1 MQDLNLNNNDS
12 IISLLRKFI
21 INQII
26 KEREL
31 TQNKI
36 NLFLKCS
43 MEQIFKIFISNNDYI
58 SSGDIKQIFNM
69 LNENEIEKIIEI
81 YDKDKDY
88 HLNYNEFYNFIFP
101 KYIDININE
110 IREKNQK
117 NSNSSVIDNETISLL
132 YNIFQ
137 IEIINLIASAEIIKK
152 IISNIDN
159 STNINIY
166 LYLFELLK
174 GKDKNYDYLNEF
186 IECKDI
192 INFLNINSNGIEI
205 YEQDITNFIYRYD
218 YSNNSKLNIEE
229 FTNMVNYFLNYE
241 NENGLNNKT
250 NFENK
255 NKLFLNESLL
265 EKNKSKNLST
275 KYANNN
281 NSIKNEIS
289 LSKKLKD
296 SENILINNNK
306 GYNSINS
313 AINFKEKELIYYQFY
328 SYIKSC
334 LIECNYFFSRFLLEK
349 IFSNIV
355 RNLKIKLLAEYFQ
368 NIIKELNELE
378 QKKKEF
384 SEKINSKE
392 LISLFDIRKELN
404 INIDDF
410 ISVFTDYFKIQ
421 FSKEDFLHLI
431 KKYDI
436 NKDGKLNY
444 DEFNYMIT
452 PLSKNNLKRNK
463 KNIMHNLENIII
475 YNVEQKNLIS
485 NLFINLIKCEKSIEI
500 QRKKLHDIP
509 LFTCYE
515 MFEIIRNKENKLLNS
530 EDIFYFLK
538 NQNIIIKNEEFDLL
552 LNYLFFLYN

>member
-152 IISNIDN
+152 VISNIDN

-250 NFENK
+250 NIEIK
-255 NKLFLNESLL
+255 NKLFLNESIL
-265 EKNKSKNLST
+265 EKNNSKNLST

-313 AINFKEKELIYYQFY
+313 AINFKEKEL
-328 SYIKSC
+328 
-334 LIECNYFFSRFLLEK
+334 
-349 IFSNIV
+349 

-444 DEFNYMIT
+444 EEFNYMIT

-552 LNYLFFLYN
+552 LNYLFFSTEKNKEYNFLDFIKIF

>member
-1 MQDLNLNNNDS
+1 MQDLILNNNDS

-117 NSNSSVIDNETISLL
+117 NSNSSVIDNETISFL

-159 STNINIY
+159 YTNINIY

-218 YSNNSKLNIEE
+218 YSNNFKLNIEE

-250 NFENK
+250 NIEIK
-255 NKLFLNESLL
+255 NKLFLNESIL
-265 EKNKSKNLST
+265 EKNNSKNLST

-313 AINFKEKELIYYQFY
+313 AINFKEKEL
-328 SYIKSC
+328 
-334 LIECNYFFSRFLLEK
+334 
-349 IFSNIV
+349 
-355 RNLKIKLLAEYFQ
+355 RNLKMKLLAEYFQ

-444 DEFNYMIT
+444 EEFNYMIT

-552 LNYLFFLYN
+552 LNYLFFSSEKNKEYNFIDFIKIL

>member
-218 YSNNSKLNIEE
+218 YSNNFKLNIEE
-229 FTNMVNYFLNYE
+229 FTNMINYFLNYE

-250 NFENK
+250 NIEIK
-255 NKLFLNESLL
+255 NKLFLNESIL
-265 EKNKSKNLST
+265 EKNNSKNLST

-313 AINFKEKELIYYQFY
+313 AINFKEKEL
-328 SYIKSC
+328 
-334 LIECNYFFSRFLLEK
+334 
-349 IFSNIV
+349 

-421 FSKEDFLHLI
+421 LSKEDFLHLI

-552 LNYLFFLYN
+552 LNYLFFSTEKNKEYNFIDFIKIL

>member
-69 LNENEIEKIIEI
+69 LNEKEIEKIIEI

-88 HLNYNEFYNFIFP
+88 HLNYNEFHNFIFP

-229 FTNMVNYFLNYE
+229 FTNMINYFLNYE

-250 NFENK
+250 NIEIK
-255 NKLFLNESLL
+255 NKLFLNESIL
-265 EKNKSKNLST
+265 EKNNSKNLST

-313 AINFKEKELIYYQFY
+313 AINFKEKEL
-328 SYIKSC
+328 
-334 LIECNYFFSRFLLEK
+334 
-349 IFSNIV
+349 

-444 DEFNYMIT
+444 EEFNYMIT

-475 YNVEQKNLIS
+475 YNEEQKNLIS
-485 NLFINLIKCEKSIEI
+485 NLFLNLIKCEKSIEI

-552 LNYLFFLYN
+552 LNYLFFSTEKNKEYNFIDFIKIL

>member
-218 YSNNSKLNIEE
+218 YSNNFKLNIEE

-313 AINFKEKELIYYQFY
+313 AINFKEKEL
-328 SYIKSC
+328 
-334 LIECNYFFSRFLLEK
+334 
-349 IFSNIV
+349 

-475 YNVEQKNLIS
+475 YNEEQKNLIS

-552 LNYLFFLYN
+552 LNYLFFSTEKNKEYNFIDFIKIL

>member
-69 LNENEIEKIIEI
+69 LNEKEIEKIIEI

-88 HLNYNEFYNFIFP
+88 HLNYNEFHNFIFP

-117 NSNSSVIDNETISLL
+117 NSNSSVIDNETISFL

-229 FTNMVNYFLNYE
+229 FTNMINYFLNYE

-250 NFENK
+250 NIEIK
-255 NKLFLNESLL
+255 NKLFLNESIL
-265 EKNKSKNLST
+265 EKNNSKNLST

-313 AINFKEKELIYYQFY
+313 AINFKEKEL
-328 SYIKSC
+328 
-334 LIECNYFFSRFLLEK
+334 
-349 IFSNIV
+349 

-444 DEFNYMIT
+444 EEFNYMIT

-475 YNVEQKNLIS
+475 YNEEQKNLIS
-485 NLFINLIKCEKSIEI
+485 NLFINLINCEKSIEI

-552 LNYLFFLYN
+552 LNYLFFSTEKNKEYNFIDFIKIL

>member
-88 HLNYNEFYNFIFP
+88 HLNYNEFHNFIFP

-117 NSNSSVIDNETISLL
+117 NSNSSVIDNETIIFL

-137 IEIINLIASAEIIKK
+137 TEIINLIASAEIIKK
-152 IISNIDN
+152 VISNIDN

-229 FTNMVNYFLNYE
+229 FTNMINYFLNYE

-250 NFENK
+250 NIEIK
-255 NKLFLNESLL
+255 NKLFLNESIL
-265 EKNKSKNLST
+265 EKNNSKNLST

-313 AINFKEKELIYYQFY
+313 AINFKEKEL
-328 SYIKSC
+328 
-334 LIECNYFFSRFLLEK
+334 
-349 IFSNIV
+349 

-444 DEFNYMIT
+444 EEFNYMIT

-552 LNYLFFLYN
+552 LNYLFFSTEKNKEYNFIDFIKIL

>member
-69 LNENEIEKIIEI
+69 LNEKEIEKIIEI

-229 FTNMVNYFLNYE
+229 FTNMINYFLNYE

-250 NFENK
+250 NIEIK
-255 NKLFLNESLL
+255 NKLFLNESIL
-265 EKNKSKNLST
+265 EKNNSKNLST

-313 AINFKEKELIYYQFY
+313 AINFKEKEL
-328 SYIKSC
+328 
-334 LIECNYFFSRFLLEK
+334 
-349 IFSNIV
+349 

-444 DEFNYMIT
+444 EEFNYMIT

-475 YNVEQKNLIS
+475 YNEEQKNLIS

-552 LNYLFFLYN
+552 LNYLFFSTEKNKEYNFIDFIKIL

>member
-152 IISNIDN
+152 VISNIDN

-229 FTNMVNYFLNYE
+229 FTNMINYFLNYE

-250 NFENK
+250 NIEIK
-255 NKLFLNESLL
+255 NKLFLNESIL
-265 EKNKSKNLST
+265 EKNNSKNLST

-306 GYNSINS
+306 GYNSINF
-313 AINFKEKELIYYQFY
+313 AINFKEKEL
-328 SYIKSC
+328 
-334 LIECNYFFSRFLLEK
+334 
-349 IFSNIV
+349 
-355 RNLKIKLLAEYFQ
+355 RNLIIKLLAEYFQ

-444 DEFNYMIT
+444 EEFNYMIT

-475 YNVEQKNLIS
+475 YNVAQKNLIS

-552 LNYLFFLYN
+552 LNYLFFSTEKNKEYNFIDFIKIL

>member
-152 IISNIDN
+152 VISNIDN

-250 NFENK
+250 NIEIK
-255 NKLFLNESLL
+255 NKLFLNESIL
-265 EKNKSKNLST
+265 EKNNSKNLST

-313 AINFKEKELIYYQFY
+313 AINFKEKEL
-328 SYIKSC
+328 
-334 LIECNYFFSRFLLEK
+334 
-349 IFSNIV
+349 

-421 FSKEDFLHLI
+421 LSKEDFLHLI

-552 LNYLFFLYN
+552 LNYLFFSTEKNKEYNFIDFIKIL

>member
-205 YEQDITNFIYRYD
+205 YEQDITNFINRYD
-218 YSNNSKLNIEE
+218 YSNNFKLNIEE

-313 AINFKEKELIYYQFY
+313 AINFKEKEL
-328 SYIKSC
+328 
-334 LIECNYFFSRFLLEK
+334 
-349 IFSNIV
+349 

-421 FSKEDFLHLI
+421 LSKEDFLHLI

-463 KNIMHNLENIII
+463 KNIIPKLEVINI
-475 YNVEQKNLIS
+475 YNEEQKKLIS

-552 LNYLFFLYN
+552 LNYLFFSTEKNKEYNFIDFIKIL

>member
-152 IISNIDN
+152 VISNIDN

-229 FTNMVNYFLNYE
+229 FTNMINYFLNYE

-250 NFENK
+250 NIEIK
-255 NKLFLNESLL
+255 NKLFLNESIL
-265 EKNKSKNLST
+265 EKNNSKNLST

-313 AINFKEKELIYYQFY
+313 AINFKEKEL
-328 SYIKSC
+328 
-334 LIECNYFFSRFLLEK
+334 
-349 IFSNIV
+349 

-444 DEFNYMIT
+444 EEFNYMIT

-552 LNYLFFLYN
+552 LNYLFFSTEKNKEYNFIDFIKIL

>member
-117 NSNSSVIDNETISLL
+117 NSNSSVIDNETIIFL

-229 FTNMVNYFLNYE
+229 FTNMINYFLNYE

-250 NFENK
+250 NIEIK
-255 NKLFLNESLL
+255 NKLFLNESIL
-265 EKNKSKNLST
+265 EKNNSKNLST

-313 AINFKEKELIYYQFY
+313 AINFKEKEL
-328 SYIKSC
+328 
-334 LIECNYFFSRFLLEK
+334 
-349 IFSNIV
+349 

-444 DEFNYMIT
+444 EEFNYMIT

-552 LNYLFFLYN
+552 LNYLFFSTEKNKEYNFIDFIKIL

>member
-110 IREKNQK
+110 IRKKNQK
-117 NSNSSVIDNETISLL
+117 NSNSSVIDNETISFL

-229 FTNMVNYFLNYE
+229 FTNMINYFLNYE

-250 NFENK
+250 NIEIK
-255 NKLFLNESLL
+255 NKLFLNESIL
-265 EKNKSKNLST
+265 EKNNSKNLST

-313 AINFKEKELIYYQFY
+313 AINFKEKEL
-328 SYIKSC
+328 
-334 LIECNYFFSRFLLEK
+334 
-349 IFSNIV
+349 

-421 FSKEDFLHLI
+421 LSKEDFLHLI

-444 DEFNYMIT
+444 EEFNYMIT

-552 LNYLFFLYN
+552 LNYLFFSTEKNKEYNFIDFIKIL

>member
-152 IISNIDN
+152 VISNIDN

-229 FTNMVNYFLNYE
+229 FTNMINYFLNYE

-250 NFENK
+250 NIEIK
-255 NKLFLNESLL
+255 NKLFLNESIL
-265 EKNKSKNLST
+265 EKNNSKNLST

-313 AINFKEKELIYYQFY
+313 AINFKEKEL
-328 SYIKSC
+328 
-334 LIECNYFFSRFLLEK
+334 
-349 IFSNIV
+349 

-444 DEFNYMIT
+444 EEFNYMIT

-475 YNVEQKNLIS
+475 YNEEQKNLIS

-552 LNYLFFLYN
+552 LNYLFFSTEKNKEYNFIDFIKIL

>member
-1 MQDLNLNNNDS
+1 MQDLILNNNDS

-152 IISNIDN
+152 VISNIDN

-229 FTNMVNYFLNYE
+229 FTNMINYFLNYE

-250 NFENK
+250 KIEIK
-255 NKLFLNESLL
+255 NKLFLNESIL
-265 EKNKSKNLST
+265 EKNNSKNLST

-313 AINFKEKELIYYQFY
+313 AINFKEKEL
-328 SYIKSC
+328 
-334 LIECNYFFSRFLLEK
+334 
-349 IFSNIV
+349 

-475 YNVEQKNLIS
+475 YNVEQKNIIS

-500 QRKKLHDIP
+500 QRNKLHDIP

-552 LNYLFFLYN
+552 LNYLFFSTEKNKEYNFIDCIKIL

>member
-218 YSNNSKLNIEE
+218 YSNNFKLNIEE

-250 NFENK
+250 NIEIK
-255 NKLFLNESLL
+255 NKLFLNESIL
-265 EKNKSKNLST
+265 EKNNSKNLST

-313 AINFKEKELIYYQFY
+313 AINFKEKEL
-328 SYIKSC
+328 
-334 LIECNYFFSRFLLEK
+334 
-349 IFSNIV
+349 

-431 KKYDI
+431 KYQI
-436 NKDGKLNY
+436 AHSELSHY
-444 DEFNYMIT
+444 YF
-452 PLSKNNLKRNK
+452 SKNK
-463 KNIMHNLENIII
+463 KYLHYLII
-475 YNVEQKNLIS
+475 Y
-485 NLFINLIKCEKSIEI
+485 F
-500 QRKKLHDIP
+500 P
-509 LFTCYE
+509 
-515 MFEIIRNKENKLLNS
+515 
-530 EDIFYFLK
+530 YFL
-538 NQNIIIKNEEFDLL
+538 
-552 LNYLFFLYN
+552 

>member
-218 YSNNSKLNIEE
+218 YSNNFKLNIEE

-313 AINFKEKELIYYQFY
+313 AINFKEKEL
-328 SYIKSC
+328 
-334 LIECNYFFSRFLLEK
+334 
-349 IFSNIV
+349 

-444 DEFNYMIT
+444 EEFNYMIT

-552 LNYLFFLYN
+552 LNYLFFSTEKNKEYNFIDFIKIL

>member
-88 HLNYNEFYNFIFP
+88 HLNYNEFHNFIFP

-229 FTNMVNYFLNYE
+229 FTNMINYFLNYE

-313 AINFKEKELIYYQFY
+313 AINFKEKEL
-328 SYIKSC
+328 
-334 LIECNYFFSRFLLEK
+334 
-349 IFSNIV
+349 

-444 DEFNYMIT
+444 EEFNYMIT

-552 LNYLFFLYN
+552 LNYLFFSTEKNKEYNFIDFIKIL

>member
-88 HLNYNEFYNFIFP
+88 HLNYNEFHNFIFP

-229 FTNMVNYFLNYE
+229 FTNMINYFLNYE

-250 NFENK
+250 NIEIK
-255 NKLFLNESLL
+255 NKLFLNESIL
-265 EKNKSKNLST
+265 EKNNSKNLST

-313 AINFKEKELIYYQFY
+313 AINFKEKEL
-328 SYIKSC
+328 
-334 LIECNYFFSRFLLEK
+334 
-349 IFSNIV
+349 

-444 DEFNYMIT
+444 EEFNYMIT

-475 YNVEQKNLIS
+475 YNEEQKNLIS

-552 LNYLFFLYN
+552 LNYLFFSTEKNKEYNFIDFIKIL

>member
-218 YSNNSKLNIEE
+218 YSNNFKLNIEE

-313 AINFKEKELIYYQFY
+313 AINFKEKEL
-328 SYIKSC
+328 
-334 LIECNYFFSRFLLEK
+334 
-349 IFSNIV
+349 

-444 DEFNYMIT
+444 EEFNYMIT

-463 KNIMHNLENIII
+463 KNIMHNLENIIL

-552 LNYLFFLYN
+552 LNYLFFSTEKNKEYNFIDFIKIL

>member
-88 HLNYNEFYNFIFP
+88 HLNYNEFHNFIFP

-229 FTNMVNYFLNYE
+229 FTNMINYFLNYE

-250 NFENK
+250 NIEIK
-255 NKLFLNESLL
+255 NKLFLNESIL
-265 EKNKSKNLST
+265 EKNNSKNLST

-313 AINFKEKELIYYQFY
+313 AINFKEKEL
-328 SYIKSC
+328 
-334 LIECNYFFSRFLLEK
+334 
-349 IFSNIV
+349 

-444 DEFNYMIT
+444 EEFNYMIT

-552 LNYLFFLYN
+552 LNYLFFSTEKNKEYNFIDFIKIL

>member
-1 MQDLNLNNNDS
+1 MQDLILNNNDS

-69 LNENEIEKIIEI
+69 LNEKEIEKIIEI

-88 HLNYNEFYNFIFP
+88 HLNYNEFHNFIFP

-117 NSNSSVIDNETISLL
+117 NSNSSVIDNETIIFL

-166 LYLFELLK
+166 FYLFELLK
-174 GKDKNYDYLNEF
+174 GKDENYDYLNEF

-229 FTNMVNYFLNYE
+229 FTNMINYFLNYE

-250 NFENK
+250 NIEIK
-255 NKLFLNESLL
+255 NKLFLNESIL
-265 EKNKSKNLST
+265 EKNNSKNLST

-313 AINFKEKELIYYQFY
+313 AINFKEKEL
-328 SYIKSC
+328 
-334 LIECNYFFSRFLLEK
+334 
-349 IFSNIV
+349 
-355 RNLKIKLLAEYFQ
+355 RNLKIKILAEYFQ

-421 FSKEDFLHLI
+421 LSKEDFLHLI

-444 DEFNYMIT
+444 EEFNYMIT

-552 LNYLFFLYN
+552 LNYLFFSTEKNKEYNFIDFIKIL

>member
-1 MQDLNLNNNDS
+1 MQDLNLNNNDT
-12 IISLLRKFI
+12 IILLLRKFI

-58 SSGDIKQIFNM
+58 SSRDIKQIFNM
-69 LNENEIEKIIEI
+69 LDEKEIKKIIEI
-81 YDKDKDY
+81 YDKDKDSL
-88 HLNYNEFYNFIFP
+88 LNYNEFYNFIFP

-117 NSNSSVIDNETISLL
+117 NSNSEVFDNETIGFL

-137 IEIINLIASAEIIKK
+137 IEIINLIDSSEIVKK
-152 IISNIDN
+152 IISNIDD

-166 LYLFELLK
+166 LYLFELVK
-174 GKDKNYDYLNEF
+174 GKDKKYDYLSEF
-186 IECKDI
+186 IDSKDI
-192 INFLNINSNGIEI
+192 INFLNDNQNGIEI
-205 YEQDITNFIYRYD
+205 YDQDINNFIYRYD
-218 YSNNSKLNIEE
+218 YSNNLKLNIEE
-229 FTNMVNYFLNYE
+229 FTNIINYFLNYE
-241 NENGLNNKT
+241 NEGELNNKNN

-255 NKLFLNESLL
+255 NKLFLNNTTL
-265 EKNKSKNLST
+265 ENNNSKNLLT
-275 KYANNN
+275 KYVNSN
-281 NSIKNEIS
+281 NSFKYDIS
-289 LSKKLKD
+289 SSNKTKI
-296 SENILINNNK
+296 SENNLNK
-306 GYNSINS
+306 NKKGFKNINS
-313 AINFKEKELIYYQFY
+313 AIHFKEKEL
-328 SYIKSC
+328 
-334 LIECNYFFSRFLLEK
+334 
-349 IFSNIV
+349 

-378 QKKKEF
+378 QKKNEF
-384 SEKINSKE
+384 SEKMNPKE

-410 ISVFTDYFKIQ
+410 ISVFTDYFQIQ
-421 FSKEDFLHLI
+421 FSNEDFLYLI

-444 DEFNYMIT
+444 DEFNCMIT
-452 PLSKNNLKRNK
+452 PISKNNLKRNK
-463 KNIMHNLENIII
+463 ENILPNLENINI
-475 YNVEQKNLIS
+475 YNKEQKNLIS
-485 NLFINLIKCEKSIEI
+485 NLFINLINCEKSIEI
-500 QRKKLHDIP
+500 QRKKLHDAP

-515 MFEIIRNKENKLLNS
+515 IFEIIRNKENRLLNS

-552 LNYLFFLYN
+552 LNYLFFSTEKNKEYNFIDFIKIL

>member
-152 IISNIDN
+152 VISNIVN

-250 NFENK
+250 NIEIK
-255 NKLFLNESLL
+255 NKLFLNESIL
-265 EKNKSKNLST
+265 EKNNSKNLST

-313 AINFKEKELIYYQFY
+313 AINFKEKEL
-328 SYIKSC
+328 
-334 LIECNYFFSRFLLEK
+334 
-349 IFSNIV
+349 

-444 DEFNYMIT
+444 EEFNYMIT

-552 LNYLFFLYN
+552 LNYLFFSTEKNKEYNFIDFIKIL

>member
-110 IREKNQK
+110 IRKKNQK
-117 NSNSSVIDNETISLL
+117 NSNSSVIDNETISFL

-152 IISNIDN
+152 VISNIDN

-218 YSNNSKLNIEE
+218 YSNNFKLNIEE

-313 AINFKEKELIYYQFY
+313 AINFKEKEL
-328 SYIKSC
+328 
-334 LIECNYFFSRFLLEK
+334 
-349 IFSNIV
+349 

-421 FSKEDFLHLI
+421 LSKEDFLHLI

-444 DEFNYMIT
+444 EEFNYMIT

-552 LNYLFFLYN
+552 LNYLFFSTEKNKEYNFIDFIKIL

>member
-1 MQDLNLNNNDS
+1 M
-12 IISLLRKFI
+12 I
-21 INQII
+21 
-26 KEREL
+26 
-31 TQNKI
+31 
-36 NLFLKCS
+36 
-43 MEQIFKIFISNNDYI
+43 
-58 SSGDIKQIFNM
+58 
-69 LNENEIEKIIEI
+69 
-81 YDKDKDY
+81 
-88 HLNYNEFYNFIFP
+88 
-101 KYIDININE
+101 
-110 IREKNQK
+110 
-117 NSNSSVIDNETISLL
+117 
-132 YNIFQ
+132 
-137 IEIINLIASAEIIKK
+137 
-152 IISNIDN
+152 
-159 STNINIY
+159 
-166 LYLFELLK
+166 
-174 GKDKNYDYLNEF
+174 
-186 IECKDI
+186 
-192 INFLNINSNGIEI
+192 
-205 YEQDITNFIYRYD
+205 
-218 YSNNSKLNIEE
+218 
-229 FTNMVNYFLNYE
+229 NYFLNYE

-250 NFENK
+250 NIEIK
-255 NKLFLNESLL
+255 NKLFLNESIL
-265 EKNKSKNLST
+265 EKNNSKNLST

-313 AINFKEKELIYYQFY
+313 AINFKEKEL
-328 SYIKSC
+328 
-334 LIECNYFFSRFLLEK
+334 
-349 IFSNIV
+349 

-444 DEFNYMIT
+444 EEFNYMIT

-485 NLFINLIKCEKSIEI
+485 NLFLNLIKCEKSIEI
-500 QRKKLHDIP
+500 QRKKLHDI
-509 LFTCYE
+509 LFIS
-515 MFEIIRNKENKLLNS
+515 F
-530 EDIFYFLK
+530 
-538 NQNIIIKNEEFDLL
+538 
-552 LNYLFFLYN
+552 

>member
-88 HLNYNEFYNFIFP
+88 HLNYNEFHNFIFP

-110 IREKNQK
+110 IRKKNQK
-117 NSNSSVIDNETISLL
+117 NSNSSVIDNETISFL

-229 FTNMVNYFLNYE
+229 FTNMINYFLNYE

-250 NFENK
+250 NIEIK
-255 NKLFLNESLL
+255 NKLFLNESIL
-265 EKNKSKNLST
+265 EKNNSKNLST

-313 AINFKEKELIYYQFY
+313 AINFKEKELI
-328 SYIKSC
+328 I
-334 LIECNYFFSRFLLEK
+334 
-349 IFSNIV
+349 
-355 RNLKIKLLAEYFQ
+355 
-368 NIIKELNELE
+368 
-378 QKKKEF
+378 
-384 SEKINSKE
+384 
-392 LISLFDIRKELN
+392 
-404 INIDDF
+404 
-410 ISVFTDYFKIQ
+410 
-421 FSKEDFLHLI
+421 
-431 KKYDI
+431 
-436 NKDGKLNY
+436 
-444 DEFNYMIT
+444 
-452 PLSKNNLKRNK
+452 
-463 KNIMHNLENIII
+463 
-475 YNVEQKNLIS
+475 
-485 NLFINLIKCEKSIEI
+485 
-500 QRKKLHDIP
+500 
-509 LFTCYE
+509 
-515 MFEIIRNKENKLLNS
+515 
-530 EDIFYFLK
+530 
-538 NQNIIIKNEEFDLL
+538 
-552 LNYLFFLYN
+552 FFLDFY

>member
-205 YEQDITNFIYRYD
+205 YEQDITNFINRYD
-218 YSNNSKLNIEE
+218 YSNNFKLNIEE

-313 AINFKEKELIYYQFY
+313 AINFKEKEL
-328 SYIKSC
+328 
-334 LIECNYFFSRFLLEK
+334 
-349 IFSNIV
+349 

-421 FSKEDFLHLI
+421 LSKEDFLHLI
-431 KKYDI
+431 EKYDI

-552 LNYLFFLYN
+552 LNYLFFSTEKNKEYNFIDFIKIL

>member
-1 MQDLNLNNNDS
+1 MQVLNLNNNDS

-166 LYLFELLK
+166 FYLFELLK

-250 NFENK
+250 NIEIK
-255 NKLFLNESLL
+255 NKLFLNESIL
-265 EKNKSKNLST
+265 EKNNSKNLST

-313 AINFKEKELIYYQFY
+313 AINFKEKEL
-328 SYIKSC
+328 
-334 LIECNYFFSRFLLEK
+334 
-349 IFSNIV
+349 
-355 RNLKIKLLAEYFQ
+355 RNLKIKLLAVYFQ

-552 LNYLFFLYN
+552 LNYLFFSTEKNKEYNFIDFIKIL

>member
-1 MQDLNLNNNDS
+1 MQVLNLNNNDS

-152 IISNIDN
+152 VISNIDN

-229 FTNMVNYFLNYE
+229 FTNMINYFLNYE

-250 NFENK
+250 NIEIK
-255 NKLFLNESLL
+255 NKLFLNESIL
-265 EKNKSKNLST
+265 EKNNSKNLST

-296 SENILINNNK
+296 SENFLINNNK
-306 GYNSINS
+306 GYNSINF
-313 AINFKEKELIYYQFY
+313 AINFKEKELRN
-328 SYIKSC
+328 SKIKS
-334 LIECNYFFSRFLLEK
+334 
-349 IFSNIV
+349 
-355 RNLKIKLLAEYFQ
+355 LAEYFQ

-552 LNYLFFLYN
+552 LNYLFFSTEKNKEYNFIDFIKIL

>member
-21 INQII
+21 TNQII

-88 HLNYNEFYNFIFP
+88 HLNYNEFHNFIFP

-218 YSNNSKLNIEE
+218 YSNNFKLNIEE

-250 NFENK
+250 NIEIK
-255 NKLFLNESLL
+255 NKLFLNESIL
-265 EKNKSKNLST
+265 EKNNSKNLST

-313 AINFKEKELIYYQFY
+313 AINFKEKEL
-328 SYIKSC
+328 
-334 LIECNYFFSRFLLEK
+334 
-349 IFSNIV
+349 

-444 DEFNYMIT
+444 EEFNYMIT
-452 PLSKNNLKRNK
+452 PLSKKNLKRNK

-475 YNVEQKNLIS
+475 YNEEQKNSIS

-552 LNYLFFLYN
+552 LNYLFFSTEKNKEYNFIDFIKIL

>member
-69 LNENEIEKIIEI
+69 LNEKEIEKIIEI

-88 HLNYNEFYNFIFP
+88 HLNYNEFHNFIFP

-117 NSNSSVIDNETISLL
+117 NSNSSVIDNETIIFL

-137 IEIINLIASAEIIKK
+137 TEIINLIASAEIIKK
-152 IISNIDN
+152 VISNIDN

-229 FTNMVNYFLNYE
+229 FTNMINYFLNYE

-250 NFENK
+250 NIEIK
-255 NKLFLNESLL
+255 NKLFLNESIL
-265 EKNKSKNLST
+265 EKNNSKNLST

-313 AINFKEKELIYYQFY
+313 AINFKEKEL
-328 SYIKSC
+328 
-334 LIECNYFFSRFLLEK
+334 
-349 IFSNIV
+349 

-552 LNYLFFLYN
+552 LNYLFFSTEKNKEYNFIDFIKIL